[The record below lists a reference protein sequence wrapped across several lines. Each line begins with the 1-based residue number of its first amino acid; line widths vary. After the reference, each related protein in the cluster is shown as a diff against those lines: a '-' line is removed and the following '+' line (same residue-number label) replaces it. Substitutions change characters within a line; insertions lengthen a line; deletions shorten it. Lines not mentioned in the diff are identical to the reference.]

1 MRKVIIS
8 GNWKMNKTKE
18 EAIEFFNQLSK
29 IDLSNKKCEMKIFA
43 PNLYIDTLNKMIAN
57 LNVEIG
63 CQNMHQLDAGAYTGE
78 ISARMLN
85 SIEINNVLVGH
96 SERRQY
102 FNETDKIVNEKLK
115 MALANNIVATFCVGE
130 LLEERESNITNKILE
145 EQITNGLSGIS
156 ESEISSIIVAYEPVW
171 AIGTGLT
178 ASSEDA
184 NNACKFI
191 RGLISK
197 LYNEEVAENIVIQYG
212 GSVTPDTV
220 NELLSQSD
228 IDGAL
233 VGGASLDAT
242 SYAKLLI

>member
-1 MRKVIIS
+1 
-8 GNWKMNKTKE
+8 
-18 EAIEFFNQLSK
+18 
-29 IDLSNKKCEMKIFA
+29 
-43 PNLYIDTLNKMIAN
+43 
-57 LNVEIG
+57 
-63 CQNMHQLDAGAYTGE
+63 MHQLDAGAYTGE